1 MSTELRSPAID
12 ELVEERLAT
21 GRYRSREEVLLNAL
35 RQLANHE
42 QLLADL
48 EAAAEDE
55 AAGRL
60 RDADEVMAEMAARFN
75 LVNTP

>member
-1 MSTELRSPAID
+1 MSTELHSPSID

-21 GRYRSREEVLLNAL
+21 GRYQSREDVLLSAL
-35 RQLANHE
+35 RQLAYQDE
-42 QLLADL
+42 LLADL

-60 RDADEVMAEMAARFN
+60 RDADEVMAEMAERFN
-75 LVNTP
+75 LANTP

>member
-1 MSTELRSPAID
+1 MTTQELSPVIEQLVNEQLST
-12 ELVEERLAT
+12 
-21 GRYRSREEVLLNAL
+21 GKYQSRDEVLVRAL
-35 RQLANHE
+35 RNLAEHD
-42 QLLADL
+42 QFMADL

-60 RDADEVMAEMAARFN
+60 RDADEVMAEMAERFN